1 MLKLLKDLILN
12 VSLIHIERMQ
22 GFHLDDNNFHVAGN
36 QKKCFFDYDAALI
49 TLPNAF
55 HFDSYVN
62 AACLPNKK
70 VVPSR

>member
-12 VSLIHIERMQ
+12 VSLIHIEHMQ

-49 TLPNAF
+49 TLPTTFNF
-55 HFDSYVN
+55 NSNVN
-62 AACLPNKK
+62 AACLPDTK

>member
-1 MLKLLKDLILN
+1 MAIILN
-12 VSLIHIERMQ
+12 FA
-22 GFHLDDNNFHVAGN
+22 GHV
-36 QKKCFFDYDAALI
+36 QKCFFDYDAALI